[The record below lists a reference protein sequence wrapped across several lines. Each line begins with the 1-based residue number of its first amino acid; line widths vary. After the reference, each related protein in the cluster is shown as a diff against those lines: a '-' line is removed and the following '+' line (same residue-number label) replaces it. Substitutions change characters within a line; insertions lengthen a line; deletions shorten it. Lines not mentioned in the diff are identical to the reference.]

1 LHDPRRSA
9 TFGRR
14 NVEGVVMNH
23 ALKGIG
29 YTALFT
35 LLLAMLSAALFRFPI
50 PFVGVV
56 GPFGEFHRLG
66 LGMRIYDSAF
76 AWVFYSVLSGGLVQL
91 VGGAAVGVIA
101 GACAREPGAEN
112 RAIATGS
119 LLLSLVAVLGLATL
133 DWFIGPW

>member
-1 LHDPRRSA
+1 
-9 TFGRR
+9 
-14 NVEGVVMNH
+14 
-23 ALKGIG
+23 
-29 YTALFT
+29 
-35 LLLAMLSAALFRFPI
+35 
-50 PFVGVV
+50 
-56 GPFGEFHRLG
+56 
-66 LGMRIYDSAF
+66 
-76 AWVFYSVLSGGLVQL
+76 VFYSVLSGGLVQL